1 MWPHFWR
8 GLIDMLDVKKPGI
21 VFLQMRQALIETEA
35 CIEESK
41 FVSIYSQMYFLIFS
55 STLIALRM
63 SRLYLSAILLSAT
76 LSISTSALSDD
87 SVAEEKQCVI
97 LLHGL
102 ARTSNSMDRMEQAL
116 LDAGYYTVNVD
127 YPSRTMKIQD
137 LATLAVK
144 QGLAGCESKGAKEI
158 HFITHSL
165 GGILVRY
172 YLAKNELKQLGRVVQ
187 LAPPNQGSLI
197 VDRFRH
203 EQWFQWLTGP
213 AGQQLGTGKDGIP
226 GQLGGVDYPTGVIA
240 GNEHSPIDNWMAEML
255 PGDSDGKVL
264 VERAKVEG
272 MSDFIILPYTHI
284 TIMKQDQVIKQSLYF
299 LNTGSFN
306 HPG

>member
-1 MWPHFWR
+1 
-8 GLIDMLDVKKPGI
+8 
-21 VFLQMRQALIETEA
+21 
-35 CIEESK
+35 
-41 FVSIYSQMYFLIFS
+41 MYFLIFS

-63 SRLYLSAILLSAT
+63 SRFYLSAILLSAT

-87 SVAEEKQCVI
+87 SVAEDKQCVI

-144 QGLAGCESKGAKEI
+144 QGLDGCESKGASDI
-158 HFITHSL
+158 HFVTHSL

-197 VDRFRH
+197 VDKFRH

>member
-1 MWPHFWR
+1 
-8 GLIDMLDVKKPGI
+8 
-21 VFLQMRQALIETEA
+21 
-35 CIEESK
+35 
-41 FVSIYSQMYFLIFS
+41 MYFQIFS
-55 STLIALRM
+55 STIIALRM

-76 LSISTSALSDD
+76 LSISTPALSDASMTED
-87 SVAEEKQCVI
+87 KQCVI

-102 ARTSNSMDRMEQAL
+102 ARSSHSMDKMEQAL
-116 LDAGYYTVNVD
+116 IDAGYSTANID

-137 LATLAVK
+137 LATLAVN
-144 QGLAGCESKGAKEI
+144 QGLAGCESNGASKI

-187 LAPPNQGSLI
+187 LAPPNQGSLV

-203 EQWFQWLTGP
+203 EQWYQWLTGP

-240 GNEHSPIDNWMAEML
+240 GNMHSPVDNWLAEML
-255 PGDSDGKVL
+255 PGENDGKVL

-284 TIMKQDQVIKQSLYF
+284 TIMKQDQVIKQALYF